1 MILLDNNI
9 LSILSKVNRLDL
21 LFSVLGGDLAISPN
35 VQRELEAGIQAG
47 HQVLQPALD
56 LIQQGRITIVKL
68 TSKERQWLSQI
79 PFEPETGEMDS
90 LAYCLE
96 HGTAFLTNDE
106 RAYRRGKV
114 LGTNCV
120 LLRAFLRSIWEDGI
134 ASQREVRRLIA
145 DLEDRAGMV
154 VKYQEEIFANAT
166 D

>member
-21 LFSVLGGDLAISPN
+21 LFSVLGNDLAVSPN

-56 LIQQGRITIVKL
+56 LMQQGRITIVKL
-68 TSKERQWLSQI
+68 TSKEHQWFPRI
-79 PFEPETGEMDS
+79 PFGPETGEADS

-96 HGTAFLTNDE
+96 HRTLFLTNDE
-106 RAYRRGKV
+106 RAYRRGKA
-114 LGTNCV
+114 LGANCV
-120 LLRAFLRSIWEDGI
+120 LLRAFLRSMWEDGI
-134 ASQREVRRLIA
+134 ASQSEVRRLIV
-145 DLEDRAGMV
+145 DLEDRASMI

-166 D
+166 G